1 MLAVT
6 TDLPLCTNTS
16 RLWDRHQSNYPLLQ
30 FKMYTSIGSKFSL
43 EQKTFLAVLT
53 LIKFKLFSN
62 TFGQGQGQGEMRA
75 GEEVG
80 RGRWGQG
87 RRGQGKEDRRIRPRN
102 SGWGESRGSLGQ
114 GKMRSG
120 GEEGSDI
127 CCTMKANFHDCSILT
142 MFNHFIKLAEHWI
155 ETIGNMS
162 YCFYHQ

>member
-1 MLAVT
+1 
-6 TDLPLCTNTS
+6 
-16 RLWDRHQSNYPLLQ
+16 
-30 FKMYTSIGSKFSL
+30 
-43 EQKTFLAVLT
+43 
-53 LIKFKLFSN
+53 
-62 TFGQGQGQGEMRA
+62 MRA
-75 GEEVG
+75 GKKRAGE
-80 RGRWGQG
+80 
-87 RRGQGKEDRRIRPRN
+87 RGQENTATEQRM
-102 SGWGESRGSLGQ
+102 GESRGSLGQ